1 MARHCRA
8 FRQGAGVNRPSP
20 SANSQTRMP
29 TRRDPLPK
37 KWFTP
42 HTRVHR
48 AELSRALQF
57 RNQGALA
64 RRAPLHQPRE
74 QRRPEKRLGVP
85 DSVCK
90 HHRRDLEVNGA
101 RVSAH
106 DSLVGGGL
114 MTSDAVL
121 HTLLNLVPSRT
132 LLDEIARRLAAA
144 QGQPAAPP
152 PLLAASA
159 PAHARAGRGRR
170 RARKTRAPRGKQ
182 EEGAV
187 DRPRK
192 LVQRCAPQGHQ
203 FDVSAI
209 AELRAVPPHGQIS
222 FAEAKALRAKL
233 AAYLTDHP
241 PAPRRHP
248 PADWPTFAL
257 AKFLRVE
264 AANLARRLGLRSP
277 SSPTPPQRRSAP
289 APAATAEPLSTN
301 GSIISPPSRAQL
313 MGGR

>member
-1 MARHCRA
+1 
-8 FRQGAGVNRPSP
+8 
-20 SANSQTRMP
+20 
-29 TRRDPLPK
+29 
-37 KWFTP
+37 
-42 HTRVHR
+42 
-48 AELSRALQF
+48 
-57 RNQGALA
+57 
-64 RRAPLHQPRE
+64 
-74 QRRPEKRLGVP
+74 
-85 DSVCK
+85 
-90 HHRRDLEVNGA
+90 
-101 RVSAH
+101 
-106 DSLVGGGL
+106 

-121 HTLLNLVPSRT
+121 HTLLNLVPSTT
-132 LLDEIARRLAAA
+132 LLDELARRLAAA
-144 QGQPAAPP
+144 QGQPAAPA

-159 PAHARAGRGRR
+159 PRPAHVRARRGRR

-187 DRPRK
+187 DRPLK

-203 FDVSAI
+203 FDVPAI

-222 FAEAKALRAKL
+222 LAEAKALRAKL

-277 SSPTPPQRRSAP
+277 SSPTPSQRRSAP
-289 APAATAEPLSTN
+289 SPAATAAPLPAN
-301 GSIISPPSRAQL
+301 GSNISPPTKEML
-313 MGGR
+313 MRGR